1 LEVHCLVAQLIGTI
15 DTHGKIYEMI
25 IIIRYVFYFIVL
37 RQITEPV
44 ARLLKGKNFAYLS
57 TLMKDGS
64 PQVTPT
70 WVDID
75 KDGNSILINAAE
87 GRTKHKNVSRDS
99 RVAISISDQNNPYN
113 MVSIRGRIIEQIS
126 EGADEHIDRLAK
138 KYLGMDKYPYR
149 SPNEKRVILKIKP
162 EKVFHQQPPK

>member
-1 LEVHCLVAQLIGTI
+1 
-15 DTHGKIYEMI
+15 MS
-25 IIIRYVFYFIVL
+25 
-37 RQITEPV
+37 QITEPV
-44 ARLLKGKNFAYLS
+44 VQLVKGKNFAYIS

-75 KDGNSILINAAE
+75 KDGNNILINTAE
-87 GRTKHKNVSRDS
+87 GRIKHKNVSRDP

-113 MVSIRGRIIEQIS
+113 MVSIRGRVLEKIS
-126 EGADEHIDRLAK
+126 EGADEHTDRLAK

>member
-1 LEVHCLVAQLIGTI
+1 
-15 DTHGKIYEMI
+15 MS
-25 IIIRYVFYFIVL
+25 
-37 RQITEPV
+37 QITEPV
-44 ARLLKGKNFAYLS
+44 AQLLKGKNFAYLS

-75 KDGNSILINAAE
+75 KDGNSILINTAE
-87 GRTKHKNVSRDS
+87 GRIKHKNLSRDP
-99 RVAISISDQNNPYN
+99 RVAIS
-113 MVSIRGRIIEQIS
+113 VS
-126 EGADEHIDRLAK
+126 
-138 KYLGMDKYPYR
+138 LGMDKYPYR